1 MVFLLSLF
9 FIPLPVK
16 QFNKKKQVMKI
27 INLIGVMT
35 LICPM
40 FLSAQQKVVPVK
52 FGDMDQWITR
62 KIEESKIIGGNTKLL
77 YELGPTQEIANNEP
91 FTNQGGSPWGNS
103 NVMAKVMGIVK
114 TNTSVYP
121 EKRGSGYCA
130 RLETHIES
138 VKVLGLVNITVLA
151 SGSLFLGDMKE
162 PITGTK
168 DGEKALNSG
177 IPFTE
182 RPKAVQYD
190 YKVSVSDE
198 PDRIRQTGFSRKS
211 TVPGRDCAIMT
222 CFLQKRVEDK
232 EGNILAK
239 RVGTVVV
246 RYDHSEDWTE
256 GAVYEIKYGDISK
269 DSGFDE
275 ELMGLGAGHYYARNS
290 KGESKLIQENGWAL
304 PDEAPTH
311 LILQFTSSLGG
322 AFVGSPGNT
331 FWVDN
336 VNLVY

>member
-1 MVFLLSLF
+1 MRLNKILFLALAAF
-9 FIPLPVK
+9 PL
-16 QFNKKKQVMKI
+16 
-27 INLIGVMT
+27 L
-35 LICPM
+35 
-40 FLSAQQKVVPVK
+40 AQGQEKVVPIK
-52 FGDMDQWITR
+52 YGDMEQWVTR
-62 KIEESKIIGGNTKLL
+62 RIHESGIIGGETKLL
-77 YELGPTQEIANNEP
+77 YELGPTQEIDGNVAYV
-91 FTNQGGSPWGNS
+91 NQGGSPWGNS

-121 EKRGSGYCA
+121 ERRETGGYCA

-177 IPFTE
+177 VPFTK
-182 RPKAVQYD
+182 RPKAVRYD
-190 YKVSVSDE
+190 YKVQMSGQ

-211 TVPGRDCAIMT
+211 VVPGQDCAIMT
-222 CFLQKRVEDK
+222 CFLQKRSEDRD
-232 EGNILAK
+232 GNIIAK

-246 RYDHSEDWTE
+246 RYSKSEGWHN
-256 GAVYEIKYGDISK
+256 GATYEIRYGDISH
-269 DSGFDE
+269 DE
-275 ELMGLGAGHYYARNS
+275 GYDAELMGLGAGNYHARNS
-290 KGESKLIQENGWAL
+290 KGESKLIQENGWASA
-304 PDEAPTH
+304 DETPTH

-322 AFVGSPGNT
+322 AFVGSPGNK

-336 VNLVY
+336 VNLIY